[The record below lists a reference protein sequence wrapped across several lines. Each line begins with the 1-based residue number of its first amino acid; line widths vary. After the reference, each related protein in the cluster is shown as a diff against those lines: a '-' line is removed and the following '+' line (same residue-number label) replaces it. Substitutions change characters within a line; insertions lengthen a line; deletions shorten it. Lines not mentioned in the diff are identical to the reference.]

1 MEEMRQRMPTVN
13 MAYYVDIRTIETIHS
28 GLGIPLGRGV
38 GGDVRREAGEESE
51 DESVGEEVEEGF

>member
-1 MEEMRQRMPTVN
+1 MEEMRQRLPTVN

-38 GGDVRREAGEESE
+38 GGGVRRDAGEESE
-51 DESVGEEVEEGF
+51 DDSVGEEVEEGF

>member
-1 MEEMRQRMPTVN
+1 MPTVN

-51 DESVGEEVEEGF
+51 DESVGEEAEEGF